1 MFTTEKRNLHESYV
15 LLSSTSKKL
24 SDPNIQIYPK
34 KIKYG
39 HEVLVQILNLDT
51 IFFIFLL
58 VEPDFAPNLALSE
71 LFDLEKTGH

>member
-34 KIKYG
+34 KIEYG
-39 HEVLVQILNLDT
+39 HEVLVQILNLYT

-58 VEPDFAPNLALSE
+58 VEPDFVLNLALSE

>member
-24 SDPNIQIYPK
+24 SDSNIQIYSK
-34 KIKYG
+34 KIEYG
-39 HEVLVQILNLDT
+39 HEVLVQILNLYT
-51 IFFIFLL
+51 IFFIFLSI
-58 VEPDFAPNLALSE
+58 EPDFAVNLVLSE